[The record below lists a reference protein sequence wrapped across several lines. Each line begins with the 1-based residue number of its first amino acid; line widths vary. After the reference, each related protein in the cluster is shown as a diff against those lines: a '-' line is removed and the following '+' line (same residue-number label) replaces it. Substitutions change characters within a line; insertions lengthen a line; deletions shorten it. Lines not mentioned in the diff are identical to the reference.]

1 MLNEKKALLLIGSPK
16 HKNSTSSA
24 LGEFL
29 LKGLDKK
36 GYECLKF
43 QIAST
48 LKNNAQE
55 LLDSV
60 QEADIIIFSF
70 PIYVDCLP
78 APVIKAM
85 ELIGENRRNERNEKN
100 QAMLSITNC
109 GFPEALHNHTAV
121 RICRS
126 FAEKNGF
133 DWLGG
138 LFMGGG
144 PAING
149 RPVEQMGGMTRNIV
163 KALEMAVEAITR
175 EEEIPSE
182 ALELMSR
189 KMMPRFLYMA
199 AGNAGWKVQARRFK
213 SNRSLY
219 EKPYR
224 LD

>member
-1 MLNEKKALLLIGSPK
+1 MLNEKKVLLLIGSPK
-16 HKNSTSSA
+16 CKNSTSSA

-29 LKGLDKK
+29 LKELNKK
-36 GYECLKF
+36 GYECMKI
-43 QIAST
+43 QVAST
-48 LKNNAQE
+48 LRNNAQE
-55 LLDSV
+55 LLSSV

-85 ELIGENRRNERNEKN
+85 ELIGESRRTGKNEKK
-100 QAMLSITNC
+100 QGMLSITNC

-121 RICRS
+121 KICRS
-126 FAEKNGF
+126 FAKKNGF

-138 LFMGGG
+138 FFMGCG

-149 RPVEQMGGMTRNIV
+149 KPVDQMGGMTRNIV
-163 KALEMAVEAITR
+163 KALDMAAEAITK

-182 ALELMSR
+182 AFELMSR
-189 KMMPRFLYMA
+189 KMMPRFLYTA
-199 AGNAGWKVQARRFK
+199 AGNAGWKAQAKKFK
-213 SNRSLY
+213 SKGDLY